1 MFGHEDGFIFKDLFY
16 LFGIQSDTERN
27 RSRARER
34 ERRRER
40 KIYHPL
46 VTPQIATIVGVR
58 PDQVNSK
65 KLLGLHPALLHGWQ
79 RPRNMGHLP
88 LLSLV
93 Y

>member
-1 MFGHEDGFIFKDLFY
+1 MKMVSFLKIY

-34 ERRRER
+34 EKERE
-40 KIYHPL
+40 KDLSSISYS
-46 VTPQIATIVGVR
+46 TDSYNSWGQAR
-58 PDQVNSK
+58 PGEANSK
-65 KLLGLHPALLHGWQ
+65 KLLGLHPALVHGWQ